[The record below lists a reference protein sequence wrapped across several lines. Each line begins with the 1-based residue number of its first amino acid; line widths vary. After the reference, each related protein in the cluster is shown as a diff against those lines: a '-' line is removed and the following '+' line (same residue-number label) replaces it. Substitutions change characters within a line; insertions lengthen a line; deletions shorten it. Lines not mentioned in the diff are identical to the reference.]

1 MTEGKN
7 LPTSSADV
15 PFRSKELRKQSLIQ
29 HPTGLVGVIDEGT
42 KTIGFSIYT
51 TPDFKEI
58 AAHRVE
64 LSVISPQDGW
74 YEQDPLEMMASIN
87 KCAEEAIKQLPE
99 LGFSV
104 SDIATVGITNQ
115 RETTIVWDAVT
126 GKPLYNAIVWK
137 DIRTSST
144 VEQIVAKVQDPNHFK
159 RSTGLPISNYFSAL
173 KIRWL
178 KDNVPEVRQACREKR
193 CKAGTVDSW
202 IVWNLTNGERDRL
215 LFSYKNLNLIHSLFH
230 LPGALHI
237 TDVTNASRTLL
248 MNLETLNWDPVLL
261 KTFAIHE
268 DMLPSIRSCSEIFG
282 KITSDR
288 SALRGLTLS
297 GILGNQQ
304 ASLLGQMCVKPGQT
318 KNTYRSGCF
327 LLCNTGDKP
336 VFSRHGLLTTIA
348 YKLGP
353 NAPTT
358 YALEGS
364 VSVAGHALSWL
375 QQKVRLLPDSRDAE
389 KYAEEVPTSGDV
401 YFVPAFTGLYA
412 PYWRQNARGIIIGLT
427 QFTRKNHI
435 VRAALESICF
445 QTRDILECMH
455 QECGYEINK
464 LHADGKLTTNNL
476 LMQLQADTAG
486 LPLFRSQLMDS
497 TAFGAAM
504 CAAQAEGINLCKFE
518 PEKRY
523 YENVHYDTFLPTTTE
538 QERAVRYGKWKRAVE
553 RSLGWVI
560 KQKKTITDTEENYRM
575 LSSLPASIF
584 LISTFA
590 MLVHSLSVN
599 P

>member
-1 MTEGKN
+1 SMSGTS
-7 LPTSSADV
+7 LPTSSAEI
-15 PFRSKELRKQSLIQ
+15 PFRTNEARRMSFSENPCGLI
-29 HPTGLVGVIDEGT
+29 GVIDEGT
-42 KTIGFSIYT
+42 KTITFSVYT

-58 AAHRVE
+58 AAHSDD
-64 LSVISPQDGW
+64 LAVISPQDGW
-74 YEQDPLEMMASIN
+74 YEQDPMAMLKSIN
-87 KCAEEAIKQLPE
+87 HCAQEAFKQLE
-99 LGFSV
+99 QKNYSV
-104 SDIATVGITNQ
+104 SDIASVGITNQ

-137 DIRTSST
+137 DIRTSTT
-144 VEQIVAKVQDPNHFK
+144 VEKIIAKVGDANHFLET
-159 RSTGLPISNYFSAL
+159 TGLPISTYFSAL
-173 KIRWL
+173 KIKWL
-178 KDNVPEVRQACREKR
+178 HDNVPEVKQAMRQKR

-202 IVWNLTNGERDRL
+202 IIWNLTNG
-215 LFSYKNLNLIHSLFH
+215 
-230 LPGALHI
+230 GLHI

-248 MNLETLNWDPVLL
+248 MNLSTQNWDPVLL
-261 KTFAIHE
+261 RTFGIDE
-268 DMLPSIRSCSEIFG
+268 EMLPRIHSCSEIFG
-282 KITSDR
+282 KVTSDR
-288 SALRGLTLS
+288 SALQGIVLS
-297 GILGNQQ
+297 GIMGNQQ

-327 LLCNTGDKP
+327 LLCNTGQTP
-336 VFSRHGLLTTIA
+336 VFSRHGMLTTIA

-353 NAPTT
+353 NAPTI

-375 QQKVRLLPDSRDAE
+375 QYKVRLLPNSKDAE
-389 KYAEEVPTSGDV
+389 KYADMVPTSGDV

-412 PYWRQNARGIIIGLT
+412 PYWSQNARGIIIGLT

-464 LHADGKLTTNNL
+464 IHADGKLTSNNL

-486 LPLFRSQLMDS
+486 LPIFRSQLLDS

-504 CAAQAEGINLCKFE
+504 CAANAEGINLCRFE
-518 PEKRY
+518 PQRRY
-523 YENVHYDTFLPTTTE
+523 YENVHYDTFLPTTTAS
-538 QERAVRYGKWKRAVE
+538 EREERYGKWKRAVE
-553 RSLGWVI
+553 RCLGWVI
-560 KQKKTITDTEENYRM
+560 KQKKTKTHTAAYHRL

-584 LISTFA
+584 IMSSFA
-590 MLVHSLSVN
+590 MLVHSVAVK
-599 P
+599 

>member
-1 MTEGKN
+1 MGIRHFSMSGIN
-7 LPTSSADV
+7 LPSSSAEV
-15 PFRSKELRKQSLIQ
+15 PFRTSEQRKMSFSEN
-29 HPTGLVGVIDEGT
+29 PCGLVGVIDEGT
-42 KTIGFSIYT
+42 KTITFSVYT

-58 AAHRVE
+58 ASHSVE
-64 LSVISPQDGW
+64 LSIITPQDGW
-74 YEQDPLEMMASIN
+74 YEQDPMEMMNSIN
-87 KCAEEAIKQLPE
+87 HCAKESLKEIEKK
-99 LGFSV
+99 GYSV
-104 SDIATVGITNQ
+104 SDIASVGITNQ

-137 DIRTSST
+137 DIRTSTT
-144 VEQIVAKVQDPNHFK
+144 VEKILAKVGDPNHFK
-159 RSTGLPISNYFSAL
+159 ETTGLPISTYFSAL
-173 KIRWL
+173 KIKWL
-178 KDNVPEVRQACREKR
+178 NDNVPAVKQAIKKNR

-202 IVWNLTNGERDRL
+202 IIWNLTNG
-215 LFSYKNLNLIHSLFH
+215 
-230 LPGALHI
+230 GLHI

-248 MNLETLNWDPVLL
+248 MNLCTQNWDPVLL
-261 KTFAIHE
+261 RTFGIE
-268 DMLPSIRSCSEIFG
+268 QEMLPRIHSCSEIFG
-282 KITSDR
+282 KVTNDR
-288 SALRGLTLS
+288 SALQGIVIS

-327 LLCNTGDKP
+327 LLCNTGYQP
-336 VFSRHGLLTTIA
+336 VFSRHGMLTTVA

-353 NAPTT
+353 KSPTVF
-358 YALEGS
+358 ALEGS

-375 QQKVRLLPDSRDAE
+375 QNKVRLLPDSREAE
-389 KYAEEVPTSGDV
+389 KYADMVPTSGDV

-412 PYWRQNARGIIIGLT
+412 PYWSQNARGIIIGLT

-464 LHADGKLTTNNL
+464 IHADGKLTTNNL

-486 LPLFRSQLMDS
+486 LPIFRSQLTDS

-504 CAAQAEGINLCKFE
+504 CAAHAEGINLCRFE
-518 PEKRY
+518 PERRY
-523 YENVHYDTFLPTTTE
+523 YENVHYDTFLPTTTVA
-538 QERAVRYGKWKRAVE
+538 EREERYGKWKRAVE
-553 RSLGWVI
+553 RCLGWVI
-560 KQKKTITDTEENYRM
+560 KQKKTKTNTAAYHRM

-584 LISTFA
+584 IMSSFA
-590 MLVHSLSVN
+590 MLVHSVASVK

>member
-1 MTEGKN
+1 MNITRFVMTDGIN
-7 LPTSSADV
+7 GPSSSAEV
-15 PFRSKELRKQSLIQ
+15 PFRSNEQRKQSFVESGGLI
-29 HPTGLVGVIDEGT
+29 GVIDEGT

-58 AAHRVE
+58 AAHSME
-64 LSVISPQDGW
+64 LSVITPQDGW
-74 YEQDPLEMMASIN
+74 YEQDPLEMMSSIN
-87 KCAEEAIKQLPE
+87 TCAEEAIKQLPD
-99 LGFSV
+99 LGYCARN
-104 SDIATVGITNQ
+104 IASIGITNQ

-144 VEQIVAKVQDPNHFK
+144 VEKIVAKVQDPNYFK
-159 RSTGLPISNYFSAL
+159 ERTGLPISTYFSAL
-173 KIRWL
+173 KICWL
-178 KDNVPEVRQACREKR
+178 RDNVPEVKQAIRKNR

-202 IVWNLTNGERDRL
+202 IVWNLTN
-215 LFSYKNLNLIHSLFH
+215 
-230 LPGALHI
+230 GALHI

-248 MNLETLNWDPVLL
+248 MNLETQDWDPVLL
-261 KTFAIHE
+261 KTFDIQE
-268 DMLPSIRSCSEIFG
+268 DMLPKIHSCSEIFG
-282 KITSDR
+282 KITCDR
-288 SALRGLTLS
+288 CVLRGLTLS

-327 LLCNTGDKP
+327 LLCNTGDTP
-336 VFSRHGLLTTIA
+336 VFSSHGLLTTIA

-375 QQKVRLLPDSRDAE
+375 QNKVRLLPDSKEAE
-389 KYAEEVPTSGDV
+389 KYAEAVPTSGDV

-412 PYWRQNARGIIIGLT
+412 PYWSQTARGIIIGLT

-435 VRAALESICF
+435 VRAALEAICF

-455 QECGYEINK
+455 QECGHEINK
-464 LHADGKLTTNNL
+464 IHADGKLTTNSL

-486 LPLFRSQLMDS
+486 LPIFRSQLMDS

-504 CAAQAEGINLCKFE
+504 CAAQADGINLCKFE

-538 QERAVRYGKWKRAVE
+538 QEREERYGKWKRAVE

-560 KQKKTITDTEENYRM
+560 KQKKTRASTEFYHRL

-584 LISTFA
+584 LMSSFA
-590 MLVHSLSVN
+590 MMVHSVSMVKS
-599 P
+599 

>member
-1 MTEGKN
+1 MTRFIMTEGMN
-7 LPTSSADV
+7 VPTSSAEV
-15 PFRSKELRKQSLIQ
+15 PFRSNEQRKQSFIG
-29 HPTGLVGVIDEGT
+29 PCGLVGVIDEGT

-58 AAHRVE
+58 AAHSVE
-64 LSVISPQDGW
+64 LSVITPQDGW
-74 YEQDPLEMMASIN
+74 YEQDPLEMMSSIN
-87 KCAEEAIKQLPE
+87 KCAEEAIKQLPD
-99 LGFSV
+99 LGYSA
-104 SDIATVGITNQ
+104 SDIVTVGITNQ

-144 VEQIVAKVQDPNHFK
+144 VEKIVAKVQDPNHFK
-159 RSTGLPISNYFSAL
+159 ERTGLPISTYFSAL

-178 KDNVPEVRQACREKR
+178 HDNVPEVRQAIRKKR

-202 IVWNLTNGERDRL
+202 IVWNLTNG
-215 LFSYKNLNLIHSLFH
+215 
-230 LPGALHI
+230 ALHI
-237 TDVTNASRTLL
+237 TDVTNASRTML
-248 MNLETLNWDPVLL
+248 MNLETQNWDPVLM
-261 KTFAIHE
+261 KTFGIDE
-268 DMLPSIRSCSEIFG
+268 DMLPSIHSCSEIFG

-288 SALRGLTLS
+288 SALRGLTMS

-327 LLCNTGDKP
+327 LLCNTGDTP
-336 VFSRHGLLTTIA
+336 VFSSHGLLTTVA

-353 NAPTT
+353 QAPTT

-375 QQKVRLLPDSRDAE
+375 QHKVRLLPDSKDAE
-389 KYAEEVPTSGDV
+389 KYAEAVPTSGDV

-412 PYWRQNARGIIIGLT
+412 PYWSQNARGIIIGLT

-445 QTRDILECMH
+445 QTRDILEIMH

-464 LHADGKLTTNNL
+464 IHADGKLTTNSL

-486 LPLFRSQLMDS
+486 LPIFRSQLMDS

-504 CAAQAEGINLCKFE
+504 CAAQAEGINLCTFE

-538 QERAVRYGKWKRAVE
+538 LEREERYGKWKRAVE
-553 RSLGWVI
+553 RCLGWVI
-560 KQKKTITDTEENYRM
+560 KQKKTHAHTAFYHQM

-584 LISTFA
+584 LMSSFA
-590 MLVHSLSVN
+590 MLVHSVSVAK

>member
-1 MTEGKN
+1 MTEPKN
-7 LPTSSADV
+7 VPNSSADV
-15 PFRSKELRKQSLIQ
+15 PFRSNELRKQSLAQ
-29 HPTGLVGVIDEGT
+29 PSSLVGVIDEGT
-42 KTIGFSIYT
+42 KTIAFSIYT

-64 LSVISPQDGW
+64 LTAITPQDGW
-74 YEQDPLEMMASIN
+74 YEQDPLEIMASIN
-87 KCAEEAIKQLPE
+87 VCADEAIKQLSE
-99 LGFSV
+99 HGYSA

-137 DIRTSST
+137 DIRTSTT
-144 VEQIVAKVQDPNHFK
+144 VEQIVAKVQDANHFK
-159 RSTGLPISNYFSAL
+159 QSTGLTIFTYFSVS

-178 KDNVPEVRQACREKR
+178 KDNVPEVKRACREKR
-193 CKAGTVDSW
+193 CKIGTVDSW
-202 IVWNLTNGERDRL
+202 IIWSLTN
-215 LFSYKNLNLIHSLFH
+215 
-230 LPGALHI
+230 GALHI

-248 MNLETLNWDPVLL
+248 MNIETLSWDPVLL
-261 KTFAIHE
+261 KTFSIHE
-268 DMLPSIRSCSEIFG
+268 DMLPEIRSCSEIFG
-282 KITSDR
+282 KITSEK
-288 SALRGLTLS
+288 SVLRGITLS

-318 KNTYRSGCF
+318 KSTYRSGCF

-336 VFSRHGLLTTIA
+336 VFSRHGLLTTVA

-353 NAPTT
+353 NAKPI
-358 YALEGS
+358 YALEGA
-364 VSVAGHALSWL
+364 VSVAGHTLSWL
-375 QQKVRLLPDSRDAE
+375 QHKVRLLSDSNDAE
-389 KYAEEVPTSGDV
+389 KYAEAVPSSGDV

-427 QFTRKNHI
+427 QFTKKNHI

-445 QTRDILECMH
+445 QTQDILECMH

-464 LHADGKLTTNNL
+464 LHADGKLTTNKL

-486 LPLFRSQLMDS
+486 IPVFRSQMQDS
-497 TAFGAAM
+497 VAFGVAM

-538 QERAVRYGKWKRAVE
+538 LERTERYGKWKRAVE

-560 KQKKTITDTEENYRM
+560 KQKKTRGNTEEYYRL

-584 LISTFA
+584 LISSFA
-590 MLVHSLSVN
+590 MLVHSLASSAK
-599 P
+599 